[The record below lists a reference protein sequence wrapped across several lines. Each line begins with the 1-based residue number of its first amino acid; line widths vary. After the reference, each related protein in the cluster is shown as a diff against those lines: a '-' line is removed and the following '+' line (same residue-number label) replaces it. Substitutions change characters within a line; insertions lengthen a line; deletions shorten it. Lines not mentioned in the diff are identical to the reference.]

1 MPAAT
6 SPGDLPQIH
15 FVRNRTPREGRTVP
29 PTVARILSLLL
40 DNGGSHAASASM
52 HRRHRAIAARGVH
65 RLTVYVDPTAQTVLV
80 RFASFPKAQNG
91 LIDLTS
97 PPVYQAVA
105 EYLMAK

>member
-1 MPAAT
+1 
-6 SPGDLPQIH
+6 
-15 FVRNRTPREGRTVP
+15 
-29 PTVARILSLLL
+29 LLL

-105 EYLMAK
+105 EYLMVRGRLLCMRQPDRCSRPLGPRGPCMDPAPS